1 MTKHSTA
8 AKVEDLA
15 QEAAS
20 LPAPNEKKHD
30 GKTLSDEV
38 TDLLARLAR
47 ENDAM
52 KEELHNVKQR
62 VHHSMKMGKDELKA
76 EITHHPMQAV
86 ATAFALGFIASLV
99 VRR

>member
-1 MTKHSTA
+1 MSKHSTA
-8 AKVEDLA
+8 TKVEDLA

-20 LPAPNEKKHD
+20 LPAND

-38 TDLLARLAR
+38 TDLLARLAK

-52 KEELHNVKQR
+52 KEEMHAMKKSVQQT
-62 VHHSMKMGKDELKA
+62 MKMGKDELKS
-76 EITHHPMQAV
+76 EIAHHPIQSV
-86 ATAFALGFIASLV
+86 ATAFALGFIASLC

>member
-1 MTKHSTA
+1 MSKHSTA

-20 LPAPNEKKHD
+20 LPAHD
-30 GKTLSDEV
+30 SKALSDEV
-38 TDLLARLAR
+38 ADLLARLAK

-52 KEELHNVKQR
+52 KEEMHAMKKS
-62 VHHSMKMGKDELKA
+62 VHDTMKLGKDELKS
-76 EITHHPMQAV
+76 EISHHPIQSV

>member
-1 MTKHSTA
+1 MSKHSTA
-8 AKVEDLA
+8 TKVEDLA

-20 LPAPNEKKHD
+20 LPAND

-38 TDLLARLAR
+38 TDLLARLAK

-52 KEELHNVKQR
+52 KKSVQKT
-62 VHHSMKMGKDELKA
+62 MKMGKDELKS
-76 EITHHPMQAV
+76 EIAHHPIQSV
-86 ATAFALGFIASLV
+86 ATAFALGFIASLC

>member
-1 MTKHSTA
+1 MSKHSTA

-20 LPAPNEKKHD
+20 LPAND

-38 TDLLARLAR
+38 TALLARLAK

-52 KEELHNVKQR
+52 KEEMHAMKKSVQKT
-62 VHHSMKMGKDELKA
+62 MKMGKDELKT
-76 EITHHPMQAV
+76 EIAHHPIQSV
-86 ATAFALGFIASLV
+86 ATAFAIGFIASLCL
-99 VRR
+99 RR

>member
-1 MTKHSTA
+1 MTKQTTA

-20 LPAPNEKKHD
+20 LPANN
-30 GKTLSDEV
+30 GKGHSEEV
-38 TDLLARLAR
+38 TDLLERLAK
-47 ENDAM
+47 ENDTM
-52 KEELHNVKQR
+52 KEEMRAMKKR
-62 VHHSMKMGKDELKA
+62 VHETMKLGRDELKA
-76 EITHHPMQAV
+76 EISQHPMQSV

>member
-20 LPAPNEKKHD
+20 LPAND

-38 TDLLARLAR
+38 TDLLARLAK

-52 KEELHNVKQR
+52 KEEMHAMKKNVQ
-62 VHHSMKMGKDELKA
+62 HTMKMGKDELKS
-76 EITHHPMQAV
+76 EIAHHPIQSV
-86 ATAFALGFIASLV
+86 ATAFALGFIASFC

>member
-1 MTKHSTA
+1 MSKHSTA

-20 LPAPNEKKHD
+20 LPTHE
-30 GKTLSDEV
+30 GKSLSDEV
-38 TDLLARLAR
+38 THLMARLAK
-47 ENDAM
+47 ENEAI
-52 KEELHNVKQR
+52 KKELHDVKQR
-62 VHHSMKMGKDELKA
+62 VHDTVKKGKDELKA
-76 EITHHPMQAV
+76 EIVHHPMQAV

>member
-1 MTKHSTA
+1 MSEQSTA

-20 LPAPNEKKHD
+20 LPTD
-30 GKTLSDEV
+30 TGKTLSDEV
-38 TDLLARLAR
+38 TDLLERLAK

-52 KEELHNVKQR
+52 KEEMHAMKKR
-62 VHHSMKMGKDELKA
+62 VHETMKVGKDELKA
-76 EITHHPMQAV
+76 EIAHHPMQSV

>member
-1 MTKHSTA
+1 MSKHSTA
-8 AKVEDLA
+8 TKVEDLA
-15 QEAAS
+15 KEAAS
-20 LPAPNEKKHD
+20 LPADD

-38 TDLLARLAR
+38 TDLLTRLAK

-52 KEELHNVKQR
+52 KEEMHAMKKR
-62 VHHSMKMGKDELKA
+62 VHETMKMGGDELKS
-76 EITHHPMQAV
+76 EIAHHPMQSV

>member
-1 MTKHSTA
+1 MSKHSTA

-20 LPAPNEKKHD
+20 LPAND

-38 TDLLARLAR
+38 TDLLARLAK

-52 KEELHNVKQR
+52 KEEMHAMKKSVQNT
-62 VHHSMKMGKDELKA
+62 MKMGKDELKS
-76 EITHHPMQAV
+76 EIAHHPIQSI
-86 ATAFALGFIASLV
+86 ATAFALGFIASLF